1 MSDEIDHPHD
11 RLFRTVFSDAA
22 EAAGLL
28 QTALPAE
35 LRDEIDW
42 STLNLRDGTFL
53 DEALRGSES
62 DLLYEAAYGKKG
74 ESRERRGRGDRRE
87 RGGHRGQRGH
97 RDRDDRVW
105 LYLLFEHQSTPD
117 PWMPFRLLKYCC
129 RIWEAE
135 IRDGTRPGELRLIVP
150 VVFYQGRRGWRH
162 STKFADLFPEAVR
175 GWRWLPGFEHVLVD
189 QTGVGPEGVAGELK
203 GRIAQLL
210 MMAAYGRHTGA
221 ALEGAARL
229 LAALFSGGAL
239 SYIRPFVLY
248 VLATQEKW
256 GSQAFDEALRRHGR
270 EQGGEIMSYAQQ
282 LLEEGRAEGWAK
294 GRNQGRE
301 EGREEG
307 TQRSKVDVVEGFL
320 RVGVTWDVIEAATGL
335 NETAFRALK
344 ERVSASNRSQTE

>member
-1 MSDEIDHPHD
+1 M
-11 RLFRTVFSDAA
+11 
-22 EAAGLL
+22 
-28 QTALPAE
+28 
-35 LRDEIDW
+35 
-42 STLNLRDGTFL
+42 
-53 DEALRGSES
+53 
-62 DLLYEAAYGKKG
+62 
-74 ESRERRGRGDRRE
+74 
-87 RGGHRGQRGH
+87 GH
-97 RDRDDRVW
+97 
-105 LYLLFEHQSTPD
+105 
-117 PWMPFRLLKYCC
+117 
-129 RIWEAE
+129 AE

-162 STKFADLFPEAVR
+162 STKFVDLFPEAVR

-229 LAALFSGGAL
+229 LAALFSGGGL
-239 SYIRPFVLY
+239 SYIRPFILY
-248 VLATQEKW
+248 VLATQEKS

-307 TQRSKVDVVEGFL
+307 RAEGRSEGREEGTQRSKVDVVEGFL
-320 RVGVTWDVIEAATGL
+320 RVGVTWDVIEAATG
-335 NETAFRALK
+335 A
-344 ERVSASNRSQTE
+344 ERNRVPRPQGTSVGVQPLAD